1 MDAISIGMWILAL
14 IMGGIAFFRP
24 GERHIQ
30 GAKIAGENLLVMVPR
45 IIMAILVSGFF
56 SVIVPTDLVANWL
69 GKGSGMKGILIGFLA
84 GGLTPGG
91 PIICFPIVAVIFK
104 AGASISPL
112 IAFLTS
118 WSVFALH
125 RLFAYEFPMMGTRF
139 AMIRILSSV
148 ILPFIAAVFALVME
162 SFFMGSNF

>member
-1 MDAISIGMWILAL
+1 MDAISIGMWLLAL
-14 IMGGIAFFRP
+14 IMGGIAFSRP
-24 GERHIQ
+24 GKLHIQ

-69 GKGSGMKGILIGFLA
+69 GKDSGMKGILIGFVA

-91 PIICFPIVAVIFK
+91 PIICFPIIAIIFK
-104 AGASISPL
+104 AGAGIGPL

-125 RLFAYEFPMMGTRF
+125 RLFAFEFPMMGPRF
-139 AMIRILSSV
+139 AMVRLLSSV
-148 ILPFIAAVFALVME
+148 ILPFIAAISALLLE
-162 SFFMGSNF
+162 NFFMGNNF

>member
-24 GERHIQ
+24 GRLHVQ
-30 GAKIAGENLLVMVPR
+30 GAKIAGENLITMIPR
-45 IIMAILVSGFF
+45 IVMAIMISGFF

-69 GKGSGMKGILIGFLA
+69 GRDSGMKGILIGFVA

-91 PIICFPIVAVIFK
+91 PIICFPIIAIIFK
-104 AGASISPL
+104 AGAGIAPL

-118 WSVFALH
+118 WSLFALH
-125 RLFAYEFPMMGTRF
+125 RLFAFEIPMMGPRF
-139 AMIRILSSV
+139 SLIRVFSSV
-148 ILPFIAAVFALVME
+148 LLPFIAAVSALLLDY
-162 SFFMGSNF
+162 FFVGGNF

>member
-1 MDAISIGMWILAL
+1 MDTISISMWILAF

-24 GERHIQ
+24 GKLHIQ

-69 GKGSGMKGILIGFLA
+69 GKDSGMKGILIGFLA

-91 PIICFPIVAVIFK
+91 PIICFPIIAVIFK
-104 AGASISPL
+104 AGASVSPL

-125 RLFAYEFPMMGTRF
+125 RLFAYEFSLMGPRF
-139 AMIRILSSV
+139 AMVRVLSSV
-148 ILPFIAAVFALVME
+148 VLPFIAAISALLLE
-162 SFFMGSNF
+162 DFFMGD

>member
-24 GERHIQ
+24 GRLHIQ
-30 GAKIAGENLLVMVPR
+30 GARIAGENLLVMVPR

-56 SVIVPTDLVANWL
+56 SVIIPTDLVADWL
-69 GKGSGMKGILIGFLA
+69 GKDSGMKGIFIGFLA
-84 GGLTPGG
+84 GELTPGG
-91 PIICFPIVAVIFK
+91 PIIYFPIIAVIFK

-125 RLFAYEFPMMGTRF
+125 RLFAYEFPMMGYRF
-139 AMIRILSSV
+139 AMVRMLSSI
-148 ILPFIAAVFALVME
+148 ILPFIAAISALFLE
-162 SFFMGSNF
+162 NFFIGSNF

>member
-1 MDAISIGMWILAL
+1 MDVISIGMWLLAL

-24 GERHIQ
+24 GKLHIQ

-56 SVIVPTDLVANWL
+56 SVIVPTELVANWL
-69 GKGSGMKGILIGFLA
+69 GKDSGMKGIFIGFVA

-91 PIICFPIVAVIFK
+91 PIISFPIIAIIFK
-104 AGASISPL
+104 AGAGIGPL

-118 WSVFALH
+118 WSVLALH
-125 RLFAYEFPMMGTRF
+125 RLFAFEIPLMGPRF
-139 AMIRILSSV
+139 IMIRLLSSV
-148 ILPFIAAVFALVME
+148 FLPFIAAILAIFLE
-162 SFFMGSNF
+162 NFFMGT